1 MPTLRSISDQ
11 PNTHIRELSAPE
23 DETDQLL
30 NLINAL
36 GMIVPPRFGHNM
48 EAQDFA
54 AILTALELQTERV
67 RESIDLAG
75 GAA

>member
-1 MPTLRSISDQ
+1 MPTLQSISNQ
-11 PNTHIRELSAPE
+11 RTTHIRELSAPE
-23 DETDQLL
+23 DEADQLL
-30 NLINAL
+30 SLISAL
-36 GMIVPPRFGHNM
+36 GIIVPPRFGHNM

-67 RESIDLAG
+67 REAIDLAG

>member
-1 MPTLRSISDQ
+1 MQTLRSISDQ
-11 PNTHIRELSAPE
+11 SNTHIRDLSAPE

-30 NLINAL
+30 SLINAL
-36 GMIVPPRFGHNM
+36 GIIVPPRFGHNL

-54 AILTALELQTERV
+54 AILTALEMQTERV
-67 RESIDLAG
+67 REAIDLAG

>member
-1 MPTLRSISDQ
+1 MPALESIPTQ
-11 PNTHIRELSAPE
+11 PKSHIRELSAPE
-23 DETDQLL
+23 DEADQLL
-30 NLINAL
+30 SLINAL
-36 GMIVPPRFGHNM
+36 GIIVPPRFGHNM

>member
-1 MPTLRSISDQ
+1 MPAIESIPTQSKS
-11 PNTHIRELSAPE
+11 HIREIAAPQ

-30 NLINAL
+30 SLINAL
-36 GMIVPPRFGHNM
+36 GIIVPPRFGHNL
-48 EAQDFA
+48 EAQDFS

-67 RESIDLAG
+67 REAIDLAG